1 MPKRRMS
8 SRRRNQIRLW
18 QLASVKA
25 RGKPLIK
32 EWGSY
37 SDPHLG
43 REKLGWS
50 SRKQR
55 TIKYMGKAAT
65 HANVHSSSVTIAPWA
80 KQMLAGEKP
89 SASRLMP
96 DPSTIHGEMVIKDGS
111 EYRLPRPKTVAK
123 TNGQNKVGQAKI
135 AMADKAG
142 MSVAELKKKMAAD
155 SRKMTAELKKQNG
168 LKANPFK
175 KMPGPGK
182 GK

>member
-18 QLASVKA
+18 QLSGA
-25 RGKPLIK
+25 RSRKGQTIPEL
-32 EWGSY
+32 GSY
-37 SDPHLG
+37 SSPHLG

-55 TIKYMGKAAT
+55 TIKYMGKAANK
-65 HANVHSSSVTIAPWA
+65 HSESSSVTIAPWA

-89 SASRLMP
+89 TASRLMP
-96 DPSTIHGEMVIKDGS
+96 DPSTIRGDMVIKDGS
-111 EYRLPRPKTVAK
+111 AYRLPRPKPVAK

-155 SRKMTAELKKQNG
+155 SRKMTADLKKQNG
-168 LKANPFK
+168 LKINPYK
-175 KMPGPGK
+175 KKPGPGK

>member
-25 RGKPLIK
+25 RGKSAVP

-55 TIKYMGKAAT
+55 TIKYMGKG
-65 HANVHSSSVTIAPWA
+65 ANKHSSGSSVTIAPWA
-80 KQMLAGEKP
+80 KQMIAGEKP
-89 SASRLMP
+89 TASRLMP
-96 DPSTIHGEMVIKDGS
+96 DPSSIRGDMVTKDGS
-111 EYRLPRPKTVAK
+111 AYRLPRPKTVPK

-168 LKANPFK
+168 LKVNPYK
-175 KMPGPGK
+175 KKPGPGK